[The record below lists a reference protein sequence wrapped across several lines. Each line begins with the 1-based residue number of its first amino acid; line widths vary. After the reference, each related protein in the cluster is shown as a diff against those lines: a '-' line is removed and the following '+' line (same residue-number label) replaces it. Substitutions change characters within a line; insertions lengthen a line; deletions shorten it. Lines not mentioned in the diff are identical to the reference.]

1 MNALLALIKQSCL
14 TTSDVSQMRLGTY
27 LVSGVLLATYV
38 MQVVSTVVSNI
49 VAGRPIAP
57 MDLPIVIGSTVTGLF
72 LAKMGQ
78 SLGEK

>member
-27 LVSGVLLATYV
+27 LVSGVLLALYAV
-38 MQVVSTVVSNI
+38 QVLSMVVSNVI
-49 VAGRPIAP
+49 AGRPITT
-57 MDLPIVIGSTVTGLF
+57 MDLPVVIGSTIMGLF

>member
-27 LVSGVLLATYV
+27 LVSGVLLGLYAV
-38 MQVVSTVVSNI
+38 LVGAMIVSNI

>member
-1 MNALLALIKQSCL
+1 
-14 TTSDVSQMRLGTY
+14 MRLGTY

-38 MQVVSTVVSNI
+38 MQVVSMVVSNI

>member
-1 MNALLALIKQSCL
+1 
-14 TTSDVSQMRLGTY
+14 
-27 LVSGVLLATYV
+27 
-38 MQVVSTVVSNI
+38 
-49 VAGRPIAP
+49 

>member
-27 LVSGVLLATYV
+27 LVSGVLLGLYAV
-38 MQVVSTVVSNI
+38 QVVSMVVSNI
-49 VAGRPIAP
+49 IAGRPITT
-57 MDLPIVIGSTVTGLF
+57 MDLPPMIMATITGLF